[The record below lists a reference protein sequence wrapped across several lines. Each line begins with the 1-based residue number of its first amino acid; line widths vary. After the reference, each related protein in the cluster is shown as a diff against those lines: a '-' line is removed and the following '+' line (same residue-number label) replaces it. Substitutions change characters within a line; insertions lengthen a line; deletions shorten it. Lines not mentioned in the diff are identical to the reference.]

1 MTLGYYFYNPN
12 EQKVFMSRND
22 IFLKEE
28 YTINESRTPLE
39 LQEETEEATP
49 QLNMNNER
57 QLTPIEPIYTQES

>member
-28 YTINESRTPLE
+28 YTINESRTSLE

-57 QLTPIEPIYTQES
+57 QLTLIEPIYTQES

>member
-1 MTLGYYFYNPN
+1 MSLGYYFYNPN

>member
-28 YTINESRTPLE
+28 SRTSLE

>member
-28 YTINESRTPLE
+28 YTINESRTSLE

>member
-28 YTINESRTPLE
+28 YTINESRTSLE

-49 QLNMNNER
+49 
-57 QLTPIEPIYTQES
+57 